1 MQTLINL
8 AVKFSGM
15 GWIWEK
21 TDGIKT
27 YIAAAAAI
35 LTGLG
40 GVLQALSPL
49 LAAHDAG
56 ALFAFVKSLPH
67 DQSWLLVVS
76 GLGLLGVGHGIKK
89 AADAAAP
96 TAPDA
101 PKP

>member
-1 MQTLINL
+1 MNTLINL

-27 YIAAAAAI
+27 YLAAAAAI

-56 ALFAFVKSLPH
+56 ALFAFIKTLPH
-67 DQSWLLVVS
+67 DQSWLMVVS
-76 GLGLLGVGHGIKK
+76 GLGLLGVGHKLDK
-89 AADAAAP
+89 AADAPAP
-96 TAPDA
+96 EA
-101 PKP
+101 PKA